1 MSSKKQRRDK
11 DVAAVITDARE
22 VRSLSIR
29 ELGRRAGVSAGQI
42 SRIESGEVQRPAVET
57 LVALARALDCN
68 PVPLMIVA
76 GHVTGD
82 EARERLAHFV
92 ADESELASEWLH
104 AGDAAGLK
112 RMQRIIGDSK
122 SSPADIRGVAAD
134 VFLTA
139 ETEETLWHDAY
150 LALPT
155 QGEGAE
161 ELRELVSAWPSVDA
175 SRRARVLEFVR
186 DQVAL
191 SRADFANEVGS
202 DSATDGAGH

>member
-1 MSSKKQRRDK
+1 MAGNKHRRSK
-11 DVAAVITDARE
+11 DVAAVITDARKA
-22 VRSLSIR
+22 RSLSIR

-82 EARERLAHFV
+82 EARGRLAHFV
-92 ADESELASEWLH
+92 ADESELASEWVH
-104 AGDAAGLK
+104 TGDAEALQ
-112 RMQRIIGDSK
+112 RMQRIVGDSK
-122 SSPADIRGVAAD
+122 ASPSDLRGVAAD

-161 ELRELVSAWPSVDA
+161 DLRELVSAWPSVDPG
-175 SRRARVLEFVR
+175 RRVRVLEFVR

-191 SRADFANEVGS
+191 SRLDFANEMRAEG
-202 DSATDGAGH
+202 AADGVDH

>member
-1 MSSKKQRRDK
+1 MTSKKQRRNK
-11 DVAAVITDARE
+11 DVAAVITDART

-82 EARERLAHFV
+82 EARDRLAHFV
-92 ADESELASEWLH
+92 ADGSELASEWAH
-104 AGDAAGLK
+104 AGDAEGLQ
-112 RMQRIIGDSK
+112 RMQRIVGDSK
-122 SSPADIRGVAAD
+122 ASPSDIRGVAAD

-161 ELRELVSAWPSVDA
+161 DLQELVSAWPSVDA
-175 SRRARVLEFVR
+175 DRRVRVLEFVR

-191 SRADFANEVGS
+191 SRVDFANEMRAEGAADGVGR
-202 DSATDGAGH
+202 